1 MTASLET
8 LVIAAYVFADSL
20 RIPRPGPDGRITDA
34 ELIALAV
41 AQAAMGECSDRK
53 FLGMIAYR
61 LPGWFS
67 HLPDQSQYNRR
78 LRRLTPRITA
88 VQLAVAEL
96 VAEGEIRLADGTL
109 ISCANYPGCAS
120 KSHFAGDASYGY
132 SPSHSQFIW
141 GMRLVVVSDLK
152 GVPVGYDLVGPK
164 TGQERE
170 AVVELACGQ
179 PTSILFCDKGLWG
192 RELKSTLELLGVE
205 LITPER
211 HRLGERPPAEL
222 EKARIRLVIE
232 SVFANLKRQMRLG
245 EHLAK
250 TVAGLVQRIAQR
262 LLALTLGIFC
272 NLLAGRP
279 ARSRPP
285 TDVNPPAP

>member
-8 LVIAAYVFADSL
+8 LVVAAYVFAHSL
-20 RIPRPGPDGRITDA
+20 RIPRPGPDGKITDA

-41 AQAAMGECSDRK
+41 AQAAMGESSDRK
-53 FLGMIAYR
+53 FLGLIAYR
-61 LPGWFS
+61 LAGWFP

-78 LRRLTPRITA
+78 LRRLVPQITQ
-88 VQLAVAEL
+88 VQLAVAAL
-96 VAEGEIRLADGTL
+96 AAEGRVRLADGTL

-120 KSHFAGDASYGY
+120 KSHFAGAASYGY
-132 SPSHSQFIW
+132 SPSHSQFVW
-141 GMRLVVVSDLK
+141 GMRLVVLSDHK

-164 TGQERE
+164 TGEERE
-170 AVVELACGQ
+170 SVVELAWGQ
-179 PTSILFCDKGLWG
+179 PGTILFCDKGLWG
-192 RELKSTLELLGVE
+192 RELDSILELTEVE
-205 LITPER
+205 LITPAR
-211 HRLGERPPAEL
+211 HRLGQRPQVEL

-245 EHLAK
+245 DHLAK
-250 TVAGLVQRIAQR
+250 TVPGLVQRVAQR

-279 ARSRPP
+279 ARALVAYDGR
-285 TDVNPPAP
+285 

>member
-8 LVIAAYVFADSL
+8 LVVAAYVFAHAL
-20 RIPRPGPDGRITDA
+20 RIPRSGPPGKITDA

-41 AQAAMGECSDRK
+41 AQAATGECSDRK
-53 FLGMIAYR
+53 FLGMVGYR
-61 LPGWFS
+61 LSGWFP

-78 LRRLTPRITA
+78 LRRLTAHITA
-88 VQLAVAEL
+88 TQLAVAEL
-96 VAEGEIRLADGTL
+96 CAEGRVRLADGTL
-109 ISCANYPGCAS
+109 ISCANYPGCAGRS
-120 KSHFAGDASYGY
+120 EFAGAAAYGY

-141 GMRLVVVSDLK
+141 GMRLVLISDLK

-164 TGQERE
+164 TGQERQ
-170 AVVELACGQ
+170 AVLDLATGQ
-179 PTSILFCDKGLWG
+179 AGSILFCDKGLWG
-192 RELKSTLELLGVE
+192 RELRSSLELVGVE

-211 HRLGERPPAEL
+211 HRLGQRPPAEL

-232 SVFANLKRQMRLG
+232 SVFANLKEQMGLRR
-245 EHLAK
+245 HLAK

-272 NLLAGRP
+272 NLHAGRP
-279 ARSRPP
+279 ARALAAYDGR
-285 TDVNPPAP
+285 

>member
-8 LVIAAYVFADSL
+8 LVIAAYIFADSIP
-20 RIPRPGPDGRITDA
+20 IPRPGPRGKITDA

-41 AQAAMGECSDRK
+41 AQAAMGESSDRK
-53 FLGMIAYR
+53 FLGMIGYR
-61 LPGWFS
+61 LSGWFP

-78 LRRLTPRITA
+78 LRRLVPQITA

-96 VAEGEIRLADGTL
+96 VAEGRVRLADGTL

-120 KSHFAGDASYGY
+120 RSHFAGAAAYGY
-132 SPSHSQFIW
+132 SPSKSQFIW
-141 GMRLVVVSDLK
+141 GMRLVLVSDLK

-164 TGQERE
+164 TGEERE

-179 PTSILFCDKGLWG
+179 PDSVLFCDKGLWG
-192 RELKSTLELLGVE
+192 RELDSTLELIDVE
-205 LITPER
+205 LITPAR
-211 HRLGERPPAEL
+211 HRLGERPPAEV

-232 SVFANLKRQMRLG
+232 SVFANLKRQMRLTD
-245 EHLAK
+245 HLAK
-250 TVAGLVQRIAQR
+250 TVPGLVQRIAQR
-262 LLALTLGIFC
+262 LLALTLGIYC

-279 ARSRPP
+279 ARALVAYDGR
-285 TDVNPPAP
+285 

>member
-8 LVIAAYVFADSL
+8 LVVAAYVFAHSL
-20 RIPRPGPDGRITDA
+20 SIPRPGPDGKITDA

-61 LPGWFS
+61 LWGWFP

-78 LRRLTPRITA
+78 LRRLVPQITA
-88 VQLAVAEL
+88 VQITVAEL
-96 VAEGEIRLADGTL
+96 VTEGEIRLADGTL
-109 ISCANYPGCAS
+109 ISCANYPGCAH
-120 KSHFAGDASYGY
+120 KSHFAGAASYGY
-132 SPSHSQFIW
+132 SPSHSRFVW
-141 GMRLVVVSDLK
+141 GMRLVLLSDLK

-164 TGQERE
+164 TGEERE
-170 AVVELACGQ
+170 SVVELARGQ
-179 PTSILFCDKGLWG
+179 AGSILFCDKGLWG
-192 RELKSTLELLGVE
+192 RELRSTLELVGVR

-211 HRLGERPPAEL
+211 HRLGARPPVEL

-232 SVFANLKRQMRLG
+232 SVFANLKRQMRL
-245 EHLAK
+245 EDHLAK
-250 TVAGLVQRIAQR
+250 TVAGLLQRIAQR
-262 LLALTLGIFC
+262 LLALTLGIYC

-279 ARSRPP
+279 ARALVAYDGR
-285 TDVNPPAP
+285 

>member
-8 LVIAAYVFADSL
+8 LVVAAYVFAHSL
-20 RIPRPGPDGRITDA
+20 RIPRPGPDGKITDA

-41 AQAAMGECSDRK
+41 AQAAMGESSDRK
-53 FLGMIAYR
+53 FLGLIAYR
-61 LPGWFS
+61 LAGWFP

-78 LRRLTPRITA
+78 LRRLVPQITQ
-88 VQLAVAEL
+88 VQLAVAAL
-96 VAEGEIRLADGTL
+96 AAEGRVRLADGTL

-120 KSHFAGDASYGY
+120 KSHFAGAASYGY
-132 SPSHSQFIW
+132 SPSHSQFVW
-141 GMRLVVVSDLK
+141 GMRLVVLSDHK

-164 TGQERE
+164 TGEERE
-170 AVVELACGQ
+170 SVVELAWGQ
-179 PTSILFCDKGLWG
+179 PGTILFCDKGLWG
-192 RELKSTLELLGVE
+192 RELDSILELTEVE
-205 LITPER
+205 LITPAR
-211 HRLGERPPAEL
+211 HRLGQRPPVEL

-245 EHLAK
+245 DHLAK
-250 TVAGLVQRIAQR
+250 TVPGLVQRVAQR

-279 ARSRPP
+279 ARALVAYDGR
-285 TDVNPPAP
+285 

>member
-8 LVIAAYVFADSL
+8 LVVAAYVFAHPL
-20 RIPRPGPDGRITDA
+20 RIPRPGPEGKITDA
-34 ELIALAV
+34 ELVALAV
-41 AQAAMGECSDRK
+41 AQAAMGESSDRK

-61 LPGWFS
+61 LEGWFP
-67 HLPDQSQYNRR
+67 HLPDQTQYNRR
-78 LRRLTPRITA
+78 LRRLTPQITA
-88 VQLAVAEL
+88 VQVAVAEL
-96 VAEGEIRLADGTL
+96 IAEGRVRLADGTL

-120 KSHFAGDASYGY
+120 KSHFAGAASYGY

-141 GMRLVVVSDLK
+141 GMRLVVVSDAK
-152 GVPVGYDLVGPK
+152 GVPVGYELVGPK

-170 AVVELACGQ
+170 SVLDLACGQ
-179 PTSILFCDKGLWG
+179 PGAILFCDKGLWG
-192 RELKSTLELLGVE
+192 RELESMLKLTEVE

-211 HRLGERPPAEL
+211 HRLGERPPAEV

-232 SVFANLKRQMRLG
+232 SVFANLKGQMRLG
-245 EHLAK
+245 DHLAK

-279 ARSRPP
+279 ARALVAYDGR
-285 TDVNPPAP
+285 

>member
-8 LVIAAYVFADSL
+8 LVIAAYIFADGAA
-20 RIPRPGPDGRITDA
+20 IPRPGPRGKITDA

-61 LPGWFS
+61 LSGWFP

-78 LRRLTPRITA
+78 LRRLVPQITA
-88 VQLAVAEL
+88 VQLAVAAL
-96 VAEGEIRLADGTL
+96 VADGRVRLADGTL
-109 ISCANYPGCAS
+109 LSCANYPGCARRS
-120 KSHFAGDASYGY
+120 LFAGAAGYGY
-132 SPSHSQFIW
+132 SPSKSQFIW
-141 GMRLVVVSDLK
+141 AMRLVVISDFK

-170 AVVELACGQ
+170 AWVELACGQ
-179 PTSILFCDKGLWG
+179 PDSVLFCDKGLWG
-192 RELKSTLELLGVE
+192 RELNSTLELIDVE
-205 LITPER
+205 LITPDR

-232 SVFANLKRQMRLG
+232 SLFSNLKRQMRLTD
-245 EHLAK
+245 HLAK
-250 TVAGLVQRIAQR
+250 TPAGLAQRVAQR
-262 LLALTLGIFC
+262 LLALTLGIYC
-272 NLLAGRP
+272 NVLASRP
-279 ARSRPP
+279 ARALVAYHGR
-285 TDVNPPAP
+285 

>member
-8 LVIAAYVFADSL
+8 LVVAAYVFADSL
-20 RIPRPGPDGRITDA
+20 RIPRPGPEGKITDA

-53 FLGMIAYR
+53 FLGLIAYR
-61 LPGWFS
+61 LRGWFP

-78 LRRLTPRITA
+78 LRRLVPHITG
-88 VQLAVAEL
+88 VQLAVAAL
-96 VAEGEIRLADGTL
+96 IAEGRIRLADGTL

-120 KSHFAGDASYGY
+120 KSRFAGAASYGY
-132 SPSHSQFIW
+132 SPSHSQYIW
-141 GMRLVVVSDLK
+141 GMRLVVLSDLK

-170 AVVELACGQ
+170 SVLQLACAQAGGV
-179 PTSILFCDKGLWG
+179 LFCDKGLWG
-192 RELKSTLELLGVE
+192 RELKSMLALTDVA

-245 EHLAK
+245 DHLAK
-250 TVAGLVQRIAQR
+250 TVAGLTQRIAQR
-262 LLALTLGIFC
+262 LLALTVGIFC

-279 ARSRPP
+279 ARALVAYDGR
-285 TDVNPPAP
+285 

>member
-1 MTASLET
+1 MTWSGRRRARNAKRWSSSPAAS
-8 LVIAAYVFADSL
+8 
-20 RIPRPGPDGRITDA
+20 R
-34 ELIALAV
+34 
-41 AQAAMGECSDRK
+41 
-53 FLGMIAYR
+53 
-61 LPGWFS
+61 
-67 HLPDQSQYNRR
+67 
-78 LRRLTPRITA
+78 
-88 VQLAVAEL
+88 
-96 VAEGEIRLADGTL
+96 
-109 ISCANYPGCAS
+109 
-120 KSHFAGDASYGY
+120 
-132 SPSHSQFIW
+132 
-141 GMRLVVVSDLK
+141 
-152 GVPVGYDLVGPK
+152 
-164 TGQERE
+164 
-170 AVVELACGQ
+170 
-179 PTSILFCDKGLWG
+179 TSILFCDKGLWG

-279 ARSRPP
+279 ARALVAYDGR
-285 TDVNPPAP
+285 